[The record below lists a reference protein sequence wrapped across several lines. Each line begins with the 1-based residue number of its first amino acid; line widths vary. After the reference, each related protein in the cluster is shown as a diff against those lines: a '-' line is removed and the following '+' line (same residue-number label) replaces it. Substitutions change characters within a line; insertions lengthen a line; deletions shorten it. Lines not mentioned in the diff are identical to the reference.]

1 MTGTAVRIRAQ
12 TAGSGPICRR
22 ILDTLPTWFGIPASV
37 DHYVEIADHSPTLI
51 ASLGDVDV
59 GVLTVVTHNPYSAEI
74 YVMAVRPEY
83 HRHGIGR
90 AMLRHAE
97 DLLVIDGVEF
107 VQVKTLSA
115 SRPDPGYEKTRA
127 FYRAY
132 GFRPLQEFPD
142 LWDPQNPALQMVKVV
157 GRPDL

>member
-59 GVLTVVTHNPYSAEI
+59 GGLTVVTHNPYSAEI